1 MLNFASGTS
10 VDWASIVGALKSCG
24 WSQKAVAEAL
34 GCSQGTIS
42 QLNTGRHA
50 DPAYSLG
57 VRLLALHGTVLAEA
71 ASADAPDPAAIRHA
85 ALQSIARRFPNSQP
99 ASFDGFPEA
108 ADLHV
113 SGDTTTPPAPGA
125 VWIGS
130 GDA

>member
-1 MLNFASGTS
+1 MRNFADSNA
-10 VDWASIVGALKSCG
+10 VDWAAIVSGLKRCG
-24 WSQKAVAEAL
+24 WSQQAVAENL

-57 VRLLALHGTVLAEA
+57 VRLLALHGSVLAEA
-71 ASADAPDPAAIRHA
+71 ASADAPDPEPIRHA
-85 ALQSIARRFPNSQP
+85 ALQGIARRFPNSQP